1 MKRKDW
7 IKQLFITT
15 IILLLVV
22 FNVSPVSAQK
32 QFTVVLDAGHG
43 GKDPGAVGQKIK
55 EKDINLEIILK
66 LGELIKKNHP
76 DVKVVYTR
84 SKDVFVELVRRSKI
98 ATENKADLFIS
109 VHTNAAKSKTAK
121 GTETYVLGLSRTDEN
136 LEIVKRENSVMLL
149 EDDYTTRYEGFD
161 PKSAESYIMFSFG
174 HEKFLEQSINL
185 AASVQEQFKKNN
197 NREDRGVRQGE
208 FWVLRSTNMP
218 SILVEVGYI
227 SNREEENFLAQ
238 SSSRQ
243 KLAES
248 IYNAF
253 SDYKAD
259 WTRKQHGNFVT
270 SESQKEGPK
279 KADSKKESPKKAT
292 EENLTQ
298 NNSGEDYR
306 IQIMAT
312 DKKYDATSPIFKG
325 LSQIRSYEENKL
337 YKYTY
342 GSFKTRNE
350 AMEELPAIQ
359 KLFKGAFVVRFIDN
373 KKQ

>member
-15 IILLLVV
+15 IILLLLV
-22 FNVSPVSAQK
+22 FYVSPVSAQK

-270 SESQKEGPK
+270 SESQKEEPK
-279 KADSKKESPKKAT
+279 KQNPKKESPKKAK
-292 EENLTQ
+292 EENLIQ

-342 GSFKTRNE
+342 GSFKTRKE
-350 AMEELPAIQ
+350 ALEELPAIQ

>member
-22 FNVSPVSAQK
+22 FYVSPVSAQK

-185 AASVQEQFKKNN
+185 AASVQEQFKNN
-197 NREDRGVRQGE
+197 NRDDRGVRQGE

-279 KADSKKESPKKAT
+279 KADSKKETPKKAK

-342 GSFKTRNE
+342 GSFKTRKE
-350 AMEELPAIQ
+350 ALEELPAIQ